1 MIESLDFK
9 SNTKR
14 MTYQEFVQKKKKPSM
29 LAHQIE
35 INCYYAKSNMNVFR
49 SALEAIVLSTDD
61 TGDHDKEYQEYMR
74 RGY

>member
-1 MIESLDFK
+1 MISFK

-14 MTYQEFVQKKKKPSM
+14 MTYQEFVQKKKKPEM

-35 INCYYAKSNMNVFR
+35 INCYHSKSNMNVFR

-61 TGDHDKEYQEYMR
+61 TGDNDREFQSYLKK
-74 RGY
+74 GY